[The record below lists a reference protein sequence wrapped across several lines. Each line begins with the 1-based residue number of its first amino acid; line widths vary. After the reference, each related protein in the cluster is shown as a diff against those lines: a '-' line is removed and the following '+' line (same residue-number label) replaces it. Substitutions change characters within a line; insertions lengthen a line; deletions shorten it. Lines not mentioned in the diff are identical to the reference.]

1 MKSFI
6 GEKSLSNVAE
16 LWKQA
21 GLTQR
26 QLALLAGVTETTI
39 RNWENN
45 RSSVEV
51 FERIARLCNALG
63 CSVEDLVRDVVAR
76 ERNAS

>member
-1 MKSFI
+1 M
-6 GEKSLSNVAE
+6 GEIAVSNVAN
-16 LWKQA
+16 LRKQA

-26 QLALLAGVTETTI
+26 QLADLAGVTETTV

-51 FERIARLCNALG
+51 FERIAKLCNALG
-63 CSVEDLVRDVVAR
+63 CSVNDLVRHESV
-76 ERNAS
+76 E

>member
-1 MKSFI
+1 M
-6 GEKSLSNVAE
+6 GEIPVSNVGN
-16 LWKQA
+16 LRKQV

-26 QLALLAGVTETTI
+26 QLADLAGVTETTI

-63 CSVEDLVRDVVAR
+63 CSVEDLVRY
-76 ERNAS
+76 EQIGEE